1 MSDFRVYTLSQEAN
15 VGWAAMVKVTGAF
28 QKSTEIMKTT
38 NALVKLPQLSATMR
52 EMSMEMMKVS
62 PMFSNSVAWTNGSFL
77 TCNRRAESWK
87 K

>member
-1 MSDFRVYTLSQEAN
+1 
-15 VGWAAMVKVTGAF
+15 MVKVTGAF

-38 NALVKLPQLSATMR
+38 NALVKLPQLNATMR

-62 PMFSNSVAWTNGSFL
+62 PMFSNSVARINGPFL

-87 K
+87 R